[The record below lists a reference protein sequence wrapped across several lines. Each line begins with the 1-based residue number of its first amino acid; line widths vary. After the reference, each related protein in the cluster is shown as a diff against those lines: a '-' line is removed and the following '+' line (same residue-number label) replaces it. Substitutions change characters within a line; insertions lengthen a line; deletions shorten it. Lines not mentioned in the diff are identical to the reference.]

1 MGEELPDLPDL
12 TGAAEFESGWVPP
25 EIDQTVAHP
34 ARIYDYLIGGKDHFD
49 VDREAAEKALKVMPQ
64 VRGMA
69 RVNRAFLGRA
79 VSMLSEAGID
89 QFLDIGTGI
98 PSAGNTGEVARRT
111 HPDARVVYVDY
122 DPIVAAHSRALLA
135 GSDESHTAVVLADV
149 RDPKT
154 ILEAEAVRRV
164 LDFDRPIAVLMV
176 AVLHFVAPEEDPHGI
191 TARFVDAVAPGSA
204 LVVSHAAERT
214 DAPGVFDQAREGWN
228 NATSQLHLRT
238 REEIAALL
246 AGTEI
251 TEPGVVHIP
260 TWRPDHELDAEELEL
275 TYGYCGVG
283 FKSGGR

>member
-1 MGEELPDLPDL
+1 MSEELPDLDAA
-12 TGAAEFESGWVPP
+12 GALVPGWMPP
-25 EIDQTVAHP
+25 QVDQTVAHP

-49 VDREAAEKALKVMPQ
+49 VDRVAAETALKVMPQ

-69 RVNRAFLGRA
+69 LANRAFLGRA
-79 VSMLSEAGID
+79 VRMLVEAGID

-98 PSAGNTGEVARRT
+98 PSAGNTGEVARKIR
-111 HPDARVVYVDY
+111 PEARVVYVDY

-135 GSDESHTAVVLADV
+135 GSDETRTAVVLADV

-164 LDFDRPIAVLMV
+164 LDFDRPVAVLMV
-176 AVLHFVAPEEDPHGI
+176 AVLHFVAPEEDPQGI
-191 TARFVDAVAPGSA
+191 AARFVDAVAPGSA

-214 DAPGVFDQAREGWN
+214 DRPGVFNKAREGWN

-246 AGTEI
+246 DGTAI
-251 TEPGVVHIP
+251 AEPGVVHIP
-260 TWRPDHELDAEELEL
+260 AWRPEGALDAEQQAL
-275 TYGYCGVG
+275 TFGYCGVG

>member
-1 MGEELPDLPDL
+1 MTDVSISEDGATRLPDW
-12 TGAAEFESGWVPP
+12 TPP
-25 EIDQTVAHP
+25 GIDRSKAHP

-49 VDREAAEKALKVMPQ
+49 VDREAAETALKVMPQ

-69 RVNRAFLGRA
+69 LANRAFLGRA
-79 VSMLSEAGID
+79 VRMLAEAGID

-98 PSAGNTGEVARRT
+98 PSAGNTGEVARGI

-135 GSDESHTAVVLADV
+135 GSDETRTAVVLADV
-149 RDPKT
+149 RDPKS

-164 LDFDRPIAVLMV
+164 LDFDRPVAVLMV

-191 TARFVDAVAPGSA
+191 AARFVDAVAPGSA

-214 DAPGVFDQAREGWN
+214 DGPGVFDKAREGWN

-246 AGTEI
+246 DGTEI

-260 TWRPDHELDAEELEL
+260 AWRPVGELDAEQRML
-275 TYGYCGVG
+275 TFGYCGVG
-283 FKSGGR
+283 FKPGDR